1 MIPHRF
7 LPHSLANLVLLALAA
22 AGQAAAASKV
32 VHKDAPPPLADFGTL
47 TGTRPGAC
55 TAPFDPAYASMGQPA
70 LRQCAWSQRLEML
83 YWKSIPAPAG
93 TCLPPAAIAW
103 HRLTSTVPGSA
114 QAGAPAWNRDWTG
127 QARVAGGDALQQALA
142 VWQAG
147 DGSWSAVAWRWRPA
161 EKPATRDWQAAHWN
175 KVVQTAQAINTG
187 NPAPPHVS
195 PPSPLLEAW
204 LAASN
209 GKPRILEGD
218 TWRWVSDKTC
228 LVLRTAGISQ
238 GQLHLPY
245 SRDDARLE
253 QRTAMQV
260 QLARRFPAAE
270 WVQPF
275 TLLEPASP
283 GTRSGAKFIAV
294 WREGPAI
301 QGQLWIP
308 LSDGG
313 GLVRARIGTDAPPR
327 GPHAEA
333 LATQRAALVERELK
347 ALAHAWETRHE

>member
-7 LPHSLANLVLLALAA
+7 PPRLLATLALLALAA
-22 AGQAAAASKV
+22 TAGQAAPRKDV
-32 VHKDAPPPLADFGTL
+32 RKDAPPALADVNTL

-55 TAPFDPAYASMGQPA
+55 AVPADTAYARMGQPA
-70 LRQCAWSQRLEML
+70 LRQCAWSQRLEMQ
-83 YWKSIPAPAG
+83 YWKDIPAPAG

-103 HRLTSTVPGSA
+103 HRLVASV
-114 QAGAPAWNRDWTG
+114 QAGAPAWNKGWTG
-127 QARVAGGDALQQALA
+127 QARVAGKDALRQAVA
-142 VWQAG
+142 VWQAA

-175 KVVQTAQAINTG
+175 KVVETAQAINAG
-187 NPAPPHVS
+187 NPAPPS
-195 PPSPLLEAW
+195 SPLLEAW
-204 LAASN
+204 LAGSN

-218 TWRWVSDKTC
+218 TWRWVSDNSC
-228 LVLRTAGISQ
+228 LVIRTAGISQ

-270 WVQPF
+270 WLQPF
-275 TLLEPASP
+275 TLLEPADPAS
-283 GTRSGAKFIAV
+283 RSGAKFIAV
-294 WREGPAI
+294 WREGAAI

-308 LSDGG
+308 LRDGG
-313 GLVRARIGTDAPPR
+313 GIVRARIGTDAPPR
-327 GPHAEA
+327 GPHAEE
-333 LATQRAALVERELK
+333 LAAQRAAVVERELK
-347 ALAHAWETRHE
+347 TLAHAWETRHE